1 MGELIGEDF
10 RRLIEVSYEGFWELE
25 REKKKGEQLKNE
37 KNEIKEWNLELE
49 KKKKKQRRVEKRRA
63 GTKMKMGFFSKSKRE
78 LGRKTRSVS
87 LREKKKQMV
96 G

>member
-1 MGELIGEDF
+1 M
-10 RRLIEVSYEGFWELE
+10 RGFGSWRE
-25 REKKKGEQLKNE
+25 REKKGEQLKNG
-37 KNEIKEWNLELE
+37 KNERKEWNLELE
-49 KKKKKQRRVEKRRA
+49 KKKQGRVEKRRA
-63 GTKMKMGFFSKSKRE
+63 YTKMKMGFFSKSKRE

>member
-10 RRLIEVSYEGFWELE
+10 RRVIEVSYEGFWELE

-49 KKKKKQRRVEKRRA
+49 KKKQGRVEKRRA
-63 GTKMKMGFFSKSKRE
+63 YTKMKMGFFSKSKRE
-78 LGRKTRSVS
+78 LGRKTSSVS

>member
-1 MGELIGEDF
+1 M
-10 RRLIEVSYEGFWELE
+10 RGFGSWRE
-25 REKKKGEQLKNE
+25 REKKGEQLKNG
-37 KNEIKEWNLELE
+37 KNERKEWNLELE
-49 KKKKKQRRVEKRRA
+49 KKKKKKQRRVEKRRA

-78 LGRKTRSVS
+78 LGRKTSSVS

>member
-1 MGELIGEDF
+1 M
-10 RRLIEVSYEGFWELE
+10 RGFGSWRE
-25 REKKKGEQLKNE
+25 REKKGEQLKNE

-49 KKKKKQRRVEKRRA
+49 KKKQGRVEKRRA
-63 GTKMKMGFFSKSKRE
+63 YTKMKMGFFSKSKRE

>member
-49 KKKKKQRRVEKRRA
+49 KKKQGRVEK
-63 GTKMKMGFFSKSKRE
+63 
-78 LGRKTRSVS
+78 
-87 LREKKKQMV
+87 
-96 G
+96 